1 MFSDLRCVIGTD
13 EAAELRRRLA
23 DGTLTAEEEAAMR
36 ARLAQLEGL
45 ENSLLEQQEA
55 VLSHIDQQLQALA
68 DEESDLRRRIAA
80 GDLTAEEEAAL
91 RARLMEIDRLKHN
104 TLEQRRALM
113 NSSVGDAVSALDD
126 AEAWI
131 TNTKRS
137 GADDSSDEIGGA
149 GGGGG
154 GSSSSSGGG
163 FEDKY
168 ASNSRN
174 HNGITDRARHD
185 GTGAFPYNP

>member
-1 MFSDLRCVIGTD
+1 MIGTD

-23 DGTLTAEEEAAMR
+23 DGNLTAEEEAAMR

-55 VLSHIDQQLQALA
+55 VLSHMDQQLQALA

-113 NSSVGDAVSALDD
+113 NSSSVGDAVSALDD

-131 TNTKRS
+131 ASTKRS
-137 GADDSSDEIGGA
+137 GGDDRSDEIGGA

-154 GSSSSSGGG
+154 GGSSSSGGG